1 MPDYRTLVFTTEFT
15 QSLTRLSS
23 SDLRRIFRALEQL
36 DGDECTPSLHI
47 HQLGGADANLWT
59 AYASRSL
66 RMTFERLDGGR
77 KRLIEASH
85 HYGD

>member
-15 QSLTRLSS
+15 ASLLRLSAA
-23 SDLRRIFRALEQL
+23 DLRRVFKALEQL
-36 DGDECTPSLHI
+36 D
-47 HQLGGADANLWT
+47 ANERIPALRVHPLKGQQAGLWT
-59 AYASRSL
+59 AYASKSL
-66 RMTFERLDGGR
+66 RITFEHLDGGQ